1 MLACGGALE
10 QIPIK
15 CRLLY
20 HNGMSGISLQ
30 PLLLQ
35 VAVVSD
41 HARDRWFA
49 IGGKREFIEGEKN
62 RNSGEGDPKATLVVE
77 TSDVSSVLIHSGVR
91 GDELT
96 PRGSLT
102 EWAGG
107 GWWAE

>member
-41 HARDRWFA
+41 HARDPWFA
-49 IGGKREFIEGEKN
+49 IGSKREFIQGEKK

-77 TSDVSSVLIHSGVR
+77 KARSVQCPSFQKWR
-91 GDELT
+91 
-96 PRGSLT
+96 R
-102 EWAGG
+102 AY
-107 GWWAE
+107 A

>member
-1 MLACGGALE
+1 MLRPHRQVSRDLLWKFQINMLACGGALE

-20 HNGMSGISLQ
+20 HDGMSGISLQ

-49 IGGKREFIEGEKN
+49 IGSNREFVQGEKE
-62 RNSGEGDPKATLVVE
+62 RNSGESDPKATLVAEKLKLVQC
-77 TSDVSSVLIHSGVR
+77 SSSQAWR
-91 GDELT
+91 
-96 PRGSLT
+96 
-102 EWAGG
+102 
-107 GWWAE
+107 